1 LVLIVLFCFGAI
13 SAQALTITINGETLT
28 AGPGQNTID
37 LQGTYGV
44 PQPGLATG
52 LEIAPS
58 SPGVVPTLSFTDT
71 PTFKSLTMT
80 NFALVGPQS
89 TNPFF
94 YPFNAYSITIEN
106 VFTPFPI
113 TGLAG
118 ATLGMSG
125 NYVPS
130 FAFFTIGGDVV
141 GSAAINGQ
149 QITGNGFNTAVVP
162 ISAPIFLSG
171 VSTLSFNP
179 IDDVCLIA
187 DCTAPVPVID
197 AGNQQF
203 SCDNAL
209 GNPPDFAC
217 FVQQIIGITSTGALD
232 VQLQL
237 NVDFVDPDQFVFPG
251 SFDFSLTVPEPTSM
265 MLLWTGLVC
274 LVLGCRRKKVMSSS
288 SPFLIRNPHYDAA
301 TMALTLPR
309 LMLRAD
315 EVRHFMVGDIEV
327 TPKGAPE
334 WPIVTRW
341 RQNAPST

>member
-1 LVLIVLFCFGAI
+1 MDILKAVFAVILLTYLSVSDAH
-13 SAQALTITINGETLT
+13 ALTITINGETLST
-28 AGPGQNTID
+28 GPGQNTID
-37 LQGTYGV
+37 LQGTYGL
-44 PQPGLATG
+44 PQPGLASG

-58 SPGVVPTLSFTDT
+58 SPGVVPTLSFIDT
-71 PTFKSLTMT
+71 PFFKSLTMT

-106 VFTPFPI
+106 VFAPFPI
-113 TGLAG
+113 TGLAA

-197 AGNQQF
+197 TSNQQF

-209 GNPPDFAC
+209 GNPPDFSC
-217 FVQQIIGITSTGALD
+217 FVQQIIGITPTGALD

-237 NVDFVDPDQFVFPG
+237 DVDFVSPDQFVFPG
-251 SFDFSLTVPEPTSM
+251 SFDLSLAAVPEPPS
-265 MLLWTGLVC
+265 MLLLCTGLVC
-274 LVLGCRRKKVMSSS
+274 LVFCYRRN
-288 SPFLIRNPHYDAA
+288 IR
-301 TMALTLPR
+301 
-309 LMLRAD
+309 
-315 EVRHFMVGDIEV
+315 
-327 TPKGAPE
+327 
-334 WPIVTRW
+334 TRM
-341 RQNAPST
+341 TT